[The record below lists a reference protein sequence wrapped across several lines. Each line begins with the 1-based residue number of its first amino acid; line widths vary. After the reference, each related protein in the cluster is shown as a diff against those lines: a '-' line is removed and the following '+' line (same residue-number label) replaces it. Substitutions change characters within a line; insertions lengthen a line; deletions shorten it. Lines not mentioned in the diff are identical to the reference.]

1 MSNASLLTLSTRQLG
16 TWPGLRAEVLFVM
29 PCTDLPMAR
38 RAATLMI
45 ERAGAALT
53 VLIVED
59 LDGWGFVRITNRV
72 FQATQGRCFGYVAQD
87 AFAGRQWLA
96 LALAALQAPDKH
108 LFAFNDGKWHG
119 VIASFGLARRDWAAR
134 NYPQGEFFHAAYQ
147 QHFADVELS
156 LLALA
161 CAGHCHDARS
171 VLVEVDWHKDHAPVN
186 AGDRALY
193 HSRLATGM
201 DGRVRSAEL
210 LKLVA

>member
-1 MSNASLLTLSTRQLG
+1 MNAASLQTLSTRQLDG
-16 TWPGLRAEVLFVM
+16 WTGLHADVLFVM

-53 VLIVED
+53 VLLVED

-72 FQATQGRCFGYVAQD
+72 FQASQGRCFGYVAQD

-96 LALAALQAPDKH
+96 LALAALQKPGKQ

-134 NYPQGEFFHAAYQ
+134 NYPQGEFFFAGYR

-156 LLALA
+156 LLALSSG
-161 CAGHCHDARS
+161 GHSHDPRS
-171 VLVEVDWHKDHAPVN
+171 VLVEVDWYKDHATVN
-186 AGDRALY
+186 AEDRAVY
-193 HSRLATGM
+193 HSRLATGI
-201 DGRVRSAEL
+201 DGRVHSAEL
-210 LKLVA
+210 LQLVA